1 MNSKNAF
8 TRLYEDSKYKKSYLL
23 ALKLLYQL
31 KEKENCPFHPK
42 INKVNFD
49 FCNNSLFLLNNKI
62 EKLKRYKRNCLSNI
76 NENSNNSININ
87 NLYNKKRNKRNTNF
101 NFSKLYNK
109 KKYNEKSIFNSANS
123 SFYNTLTKSQV
134 SPLSNSNNY
143 YNQND
148 KMNLEQ
154 KLTFDYNYIKNE
166 DNIKTKIE
174 KNLLNNLTNPN
185 ESFNKKFNDKNIE
198 LNSKISSLRNSNNCI
213 IYDEKDKKEKNEKYS
228 LTYEQ
233 LNIKGNNILKKN
245 DNINL
250 QSIPDEALFFY
261 AETFLANDN
270 SLKKFRLNQ
279 KKKIKK
285 NI

>member
-1 MNSKNAF
+1 MN
-8 TRLYEDSKYKKSYLL
+8 
-23 ALKLLYQL
+23 
-31 KEKENCPFHPK
+31 
-42 INKVNFD
+42 
-49 FCNNSLFLLNNKI
+49 
-62 EKLKRYKRNCLSNI
+62 
-76 NENSNNSININ
+76 
-87 NLYNKKRNKRNTNF
+87 
-101 NFSKLYNK
+101 
-109 KKYNEKSIFNSANS
+109 
-123 SFYNTLTKSQV
+123 
-134 SPLSNSNNY
+134 
-143 YNQND
+143 
-148 KMNLEQ
+148 EQ
-154 KLTFDYNYIKNE
+154 KLTYDYNYIKNE
-166 DNIKTKIE
+166 DKTKNE
-174 KNLLNNLTNPN
+174 KKLINNLTKPN
-185 ESFNKKFNDKNIE
+185 ESYSKNFNDKNIE

-261 AETFLANDN
+261 AETFLSNDN